1 MTESTLIRTIVGDLF
16 AWREIRTHRP
26 NILFWRTSKGAEV
39 DFVIVTPR
47 ALIPVEVKSRQQL
60 RVADA
65 RHLAI
70 FMRDYGDAVSAG
82 VIIHG
87 GRDTYWLTERV
98 LAVPW
103 NRAI

>member
-1 MTESTLIRTIVGDLF
+1 MKQPRLYWSDPGLALHLAGDIEPTGAHLENLIAGDLRV
-16 AWREIRTHRP
+16 AGE
-26 NILFWRTSKGAEV
+26 SE
-39 DFVIVTPR
+39 
-47 ALIPVEVKSRQQL
+47 QL

-65 RHLAI
+65 RHLAT
-70 FMRDYGDAVSAG
+70 FMRDYGDAVPAG